1 MAQKKPLKPAFDSAH
16 GDPDGTK
23 FPALAGL
30 VAESSKK
37 GHVLLGEPH
46 EDGMAMRTYAF
57 LAANPDMFR
66 QVAQNGVKTL
76 VLEFPHELQGKLNA
90 YLDGKIDRP
99 ELRFSLFQDPDGHFD
114 NSTWMSDG
122 KAKEAFEDAF
132 LQTID
137 NAHAAG
143 IKITFSDTTSQKVL
157 EPGLSES
164 LTPETKAKTE
174 SLIKEIAAAWKPG
187 KDHSMAALSS
197 FTKDYVEHLP
207 AEEQKKIIDMWD
219 LSTKEKLHDRYDD
232 AELYALLRKDT
243 PADKKIL
250 YLGGVNHIRQMN
262 IDFPPDHPFYGQRPK
277 GFAERLRE
285 EEGLPVTT
293 IGLWKDPEQQGKDAT
308 PSFARKEVDTDFS
321 ATFSTGTIDRNDPQ
335 PTAHPAPAPSPGLK
349 TERDETRPPSPAAS
363 PPGFNG

>member
-1 MAQKKPLKPAFDSAH
+1 MEKQKPMKPAFDSAH

-23 FPALAGL
+23 FPALADFI
-30 VAESSKK
+30 VDSSKN

-57 LAANPDMFR
+57 LAANPEMFR
-66 QVAQNGVKTL
+66 QAAQNGVKTL

-114 NSTWMSDG
+114 NSIWVSDD
-122 KAKEAFEDAF
+122 KAKDAFENAF

-143 IKITFSDTTSQKVL
+143 MKICFSDTTSQKAL
-157 EPGLSES
+157 SPLSES
-164 LTPETKAKTE
+164 LTPETKTKTE
-174 SLIKEIAAAWKPG
+174 DLIKEIAAAWKPEKG
-187 KDHSMAALSS
+187 HSMAALSS

-207 AEEQKKIIDMWD
+207 TEEQKKIIDMWD

-232 AELYALLRKDT
+232 AELYALLRQDT
-243 PADKKIL
+243 PADEKIL

-262 IDFPPDHPFYGQRPK
+262 IDFPPDHPFYSQRPK

-321 ATFSTGTIDRNDPQ
+321 ATFSTGTLRKNDTQ
-335 PTAHPAPAPSPGLK
+335 PASPAPAPPPSLK
-349 TERDETRPPSPAAS
+349 TEREETRLPPPGIS